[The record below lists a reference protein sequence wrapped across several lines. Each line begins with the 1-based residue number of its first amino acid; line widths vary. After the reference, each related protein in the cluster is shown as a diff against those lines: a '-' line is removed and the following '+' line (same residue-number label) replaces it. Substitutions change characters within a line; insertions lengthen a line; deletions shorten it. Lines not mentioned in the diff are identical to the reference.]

1 MEEPKNSVQEIV
13 SELELELN
21 SEPDH
26 GRKRPPLGTV
36 PYITG
41 TFGLM
46 IANIAIDEII
56 N

>member
-13 SELELELN
+13 SEFELELN
-21 SEPDH
+21 SERDH